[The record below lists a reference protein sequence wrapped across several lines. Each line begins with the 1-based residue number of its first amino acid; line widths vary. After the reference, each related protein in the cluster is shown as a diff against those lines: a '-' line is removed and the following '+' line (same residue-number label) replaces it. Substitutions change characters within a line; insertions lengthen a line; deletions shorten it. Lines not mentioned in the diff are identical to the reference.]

1 MRHTRETFFTIL
13 LLVITLL
20 NIYDFYNDY
29 QESDHSS
36 LHLWVE
42 ALIIVSSLAGISF
55 LIHESRQRR
64 YEAENL
70 RQQLSNTR
78 TDLSNTRKNLSELND
93 KLSQASQQY
102 SEVIQ
107 EQMSAWDFTPSE
119 KAVALLL
126 LKGLSFDEVAAVR
139 ETKEKTVRQ
148 QASTI
153 YRKSGLNGRHELAA
167 WFFEDFLN

>member
-1 MRHTRETFFTIL
+1 MRHTRETFFAIL

-42 ALIIVSSLAGISF
+42 AMIIVGSVAGISF

-70 RQQLSNTR
+70 RLQLSSTR

-93 KLSQASQQY
+93 KLSQANHQSKR
-102 SEVIQ
+102 S
-107 EQMSAWDFTPSE
+107 
-119 KAVALLL
+119 
-126 LKGLSFDEVAAVR
+126 
-139 ETKEKTVRQ
+139 
-148 QASTI
+148 
-153 YRKSGLNGRHELAA
+153 HELKRNAIRRTTRSTCGK
-167 WFFEDFLN
+167 

>member
-1 MRHTRETFFTIL
+1 MRHTRETFFAIL

-70 RQQLSNTR
+70 RLQLSTTR
-78 TDLSNTRKNLSELND
+78 TDLSNTRK
-93 KLSQASQQY
+93 
-102 SEVIQ
+102 
-107 EQMSAWDFTPSE
+107 T
-119 KAVALLL
+119 
-126 LKGLSFDEVAAVR
+126 
-139 ETKEKTVRQ
+139 
-148 QASTI
+148 
-153 YRKSGLNGRHELAA
+153 
-167 WFFEDFLN
+167 

>member
-1 MRHTRETFFTIL
+1 MRHTRETFFVVL
-13 LLVITLL
+13 LIVITLL

-42 ALIIVSSLAGISF
+42 ALIIFGSLVGISS
-55 LIHESRQRR
+55 LIHENRQRR
-64 YEAENL
+64 QEAENL
-70 RQQLSNTR
+70 RLQLSSTR

-107 EQMSAWDFTPSE
+107 EQMSAWDFTPY
-119 KAVALLL
+119 AP
-126 LKGLSFDEVAAVR
+126 
-139 ETKEKTVRQ
+139 T
-148 QASTI
+148 
-153 YRKSGLNGRHELAA
+153 
-167 WFFEDFLN
+167 

>member
-1 MRHTRETFFTIL
+1 MRHASEIFFAIL
-13 LLVITLL
+13 LIIITLL

-42 ALIIVSSLAGISF
+42 ALIILGSLAGISF
-55 LIHESRQRR
+55 LIHENHQRR
-64 YEAENL
+64 REAENL
-70 RQQLSNTR
+70 RQQLSSTR

-102 SEVIQ
+102 SEVIH

-119 KAVALLL
+119 KAVTLLL
-126 LKGLSFDEVAAVR
+126 LKGLSFDEIAAVR
-139 ETKEKTVRQ
+139 KTKEKTVRQ